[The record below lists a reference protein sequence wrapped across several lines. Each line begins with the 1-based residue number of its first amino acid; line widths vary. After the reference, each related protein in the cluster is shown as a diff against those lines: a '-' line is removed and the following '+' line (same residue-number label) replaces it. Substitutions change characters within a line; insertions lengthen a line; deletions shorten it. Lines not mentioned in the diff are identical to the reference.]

1 MLTATAML
9 YRKNRRAIAR
19 AWAVGLLAED
29 AAAAL
34 AWVVIGGAVVVFA
47 VAIAAA
53 SLAGSARHPSPL
65 AGGLQGVASLIA
77 LLGALMTGWFVSR
90 LRRAYAN
97 VTSRRNV
104 GMLWDVFTFWP
115 RAVHP
120 LAPPC
125 YAERAVPE
133 LVDRIRLLTGHGSRD
148 VDDAVHIRAEAEL
161 ADLRRTRGLTVPAG
175 QVLLTGYSQGSII
188 AAAAIAQL
196 PPEVRQ
202 NVALLTLACP
212 ARGSTGERSRLSSA
226 RSSSARSAIYWT
238 WPRSRRARPVEE
250 PVPPQ

>member
-1 MLTATAML
+1 MVASAYGGQGQQSARDDVDGDSPR

-90 LRRAYAN
+90 LRRAYGN
-97 VTSRRNV
+97 VTSRRNI

-133 LVDRIRLLTGHGSRD
+133 LVDRIRLLTGT
-148 VDDAVHIRAEAEL
+148 L
-161 ADLRRTRGLTVPAG
+161 
-175 QVLLTGYSQGSII
+175 
-188 AAAAIAQL
+188 AAILTMPFISA
-196 PPEVRQ
+196 PRQ
-202 NVALLTLACP
+202 SWRTCH
-212 ARGSTGERSRLSSA
+212 ARAG
-226 RSSSARSAIYWT
+226 
-238 WPRSRRARPVEE
+238 
-250 PVPPQ
+250 